1 MSLLFNILSRLLI
14 TFLPKGEHL
23 SIRWRQSPCAW
34 ETTNLHIY
42 ITYRRRQWHS
52 TLVLLPGKFHGWR
65 SLVGCNPWGRW
76 GSDTTER
83 LHFHFSLS
91 CIGEG
96 NGKPLQC
103 SCLENPRDGGSW
115 WAAVSG
121 VAQRRIRLK
130 RLSSSSITA
139 YVLHSAFK
147 VSTVLWFCWFFLH
160 LHLDLFHLLLPE
172 LQGWV
177 PCPWFPTLDI
187 DTLKFILH
195 GWARRFFSSI
205 SQITSLLL

>member
-1 MSLLFNILSRLLI
+1 MHNKLGAPDKNSGGIFNFYHSFV
-14 TFLPKGEHL
+14 TVSKKAMATH
-23 SIRWRQSPCAW
+23 S
-34 ETTNLHIY
+34 
-42 ITYRRRQWHS
+42 S
-52 TLVLLPGKFHGWR
+52 TLIWKISWMEVPGRPQSIG
-65 SLVGCNPWGRW
+65 SLRVT
-76 GSDTTER
+76 DATEW

-96 NGKPLQC
+96 NGNPLQC
-103 SCLENPRDGGSW
+103 SCLENPRD
-115 WAAVSG
+115 
-121 VAQRRIRLK
+121 AQRRIRLK

-195 GWARRFFSSI
+195 RWARRFFSRI
-205 SQITSLLL
+205 SQIISLLL